1 MAGKRINETAPLTA
15 AEKQKRHRGKKE
27 AEEKQSE
34 DCLLSKLRET
44 FISDIYKLSL
54 EELRELI
61 KKAYSRNSY
70 PDYVTLKELSALLGI
85 SVYELNKLKDQGVI
99 SPIEDNGLSDI
110 EPFISF
116 SGLTED
122 EFLRFV
128 KYLDKPITMQEL
140 STSADIPM
148 HKLERLKKIGL

>member
-1 MAGKRINETAPLTA
+1 MNRLS
-15 AEKQKRHRGKKE
+15 
-27 AEEKQSE
+27 EEY
-34 DCLLSKLRET
+34 CLSKLRET

-70 PDYVTLKELSALLGI
+70 PDHVTLKELSALLGI

-140 STSADIPM
+140 STAANIPM
-148 HKLERLKKIGL
+148 YKLERLEKIGLIKPA